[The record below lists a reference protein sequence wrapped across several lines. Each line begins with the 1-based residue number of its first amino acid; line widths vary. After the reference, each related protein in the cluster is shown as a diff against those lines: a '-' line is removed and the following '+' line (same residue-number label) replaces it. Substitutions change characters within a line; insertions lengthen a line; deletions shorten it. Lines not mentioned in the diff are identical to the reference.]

1 MDIIYKEIIKS
12 RKEKGLSVLQL
23 AEKSG
28 CAFKSIYIWESGKGN
43 ISFENAEKVL
53 GALGKEIVIRNKEEK

>member
-1 MDIIYKEIIKS
+1 MDTIYKEIIKS

-28 CAFKSIYIWESGKGN
+28 CSFKAIYI
-43 ISFENAEKVL
+43 
-53 GALGKEIVIRNKEEK
+53 

>member
-1 MDIIYKEIIKS
+1 MDTIYKEIIKS
-12 RKEKGLSVLQL
+12 RQEKGLSVLQL

-28 CAFKSIYIWESGKGN
+28 CSFKAIYIWESGKGS

-53 GALGKEIVIRNKEEK
+53 TALGKEIVIRDKTE

>member
-1 MDIIYKEIIKS
+1 MDMIYQEIIKS
-12 RKEKGLSVLQL
+12 RQEKGLSVLQL

-43 ISFENAEKVL
+43 ISFENAEKVFS
-53 GALGKEIVIRNKEEK
+53 ALGKEIVIRDKTE

>member
-1 MDIIYKEIIKS
+1 MDTIYKEIIKS
-12 RKEKGLSVLQL
+12 RQEKGLSVLQL

-28 CAFKSIYIWESGKGN
+28 CSFKAIYIWESGKGN

-53 GALGKEIVIRNKEEK
+53 TALGKEIVVRNKEEK

>member
-1 MDIIYKEIIKS
+1 MATIYKEIIKS
-12 RKEKGLSVLQL
+12 RQEKGLSVLQL

-28 CAFKSIYIWESGKGN
+28 SSFKAIYIWESGKGN

-53 GALGKEIVIRNKEEK
+53 SALGKEIVIRDKAE